1 MRNLNCDIAIIGG
14 GVIGASC
21 ALALQQSGLSVHLF
35 EREEPG
41 SGASSGNAGHLA
53 SEQVLPLA
61 SSDMLLQLPKMIADP
76 LGPLRI
82 DWRYL
87 PQITPWMLRLV
98 ANMLPTAYKRS
109 TDALSALNS
118 ASLGAWSDLL
128 SSIDR
133 TDLIQIE
140 GSLLAYEKNET
151 KAGLIALMDKL
162 SPHGVPVTHISAN
175 QLQERAPALS
185 PHLLGA
191 LEFSA
196 TGHVT
201 DPLKL
206 VKALV
211 ESAQQRGMVYE
222 QTDIIGGQLTDD
234 GVELHSNSGSLRCRH
249 VLIANGAYA
258 KPLVKALTGVK
269 VPLDTER
276 GYHLMLPHEENTLPL
291 PITSAERRFI
301 MTPLEGGLR
310 LAGTVEFA
318 GLEKEADMRRA
329 QILEK
334 HAQALFRRPLD
345 IRDATP
351 WMGRRPSLPDSLPV
365 IDRTGPKGQILLAFG
380 HQHLGL
386 TQAAITARLI
396 QQLYRNE
403 TASIDLKPY
412 QLTRFGSGAPL
423 HLPTES
429 IVSNQG

>member
-1 MRNLNCDIAIIGG
+1 MRNLNSDIAIVGG

-21 ALALQQSGLSVHLF
+21 AFALQQSGLSVHLL
-35 EREEPG
+35 EREAPG

-61 SSDMLLQLPKMIADP
+61 SSDMLLQLPRMIADP

-98 ANMLPTAYKRS
+98 ANMLPAAYKRS

-128 SSIDR
+128 GSIER
-133 TDLIQIE
+133 TDLIKVE
-140 GSLLAYEKNET
+140 GSFLAYEKQQT
-151 KAGLIALMDKL
+151 QAALLALMDKL
-162 SPHGVPVTHISAN
+162 SPHQIPVTHINAK
-175 QLQERAPALS
+175 QLLERAPELS
-185 PHLLGA
+185 PNLLGA

-201 DPLKL
+201 NPLKL
-206 VKALV
+206 VEVLIG
-211 ESAQQRGMVYE
+211 SAQQRGMVYE
-222 QTDIIGGQLTDD
+222 QADIIGGQLTDE
-234 GVELHSNSGSLRCRH
+234 GVELHSSNGSLRCRH

-276 GYHLMLPHEENTLPL
+276 GYHLMLPHEEQALPF
-291 PITSAERRFI
+291 PVTSAERRFI

-329 QILEK
+329 HMLEQ
-334 HAQALFRRPLD
+334 HAQALFGRPLD
-345 IRDATP
+345 CRDATP

-365 IDRTGPKGQILLAFG
+365 IDRTGPKGQVLLAFG

-386 TQAAITARLI
+386 TQAAITAQLI
-396 QQLYRNE
+396 LQLYRHE

-412 QLTRFGSGAPL
+412 QLARFGSSAPL

-429 IVSNQG
+429 ILSNQG